1 MNPGFIVAII
11 IASYGLLGIK
21 FTGTRYQRYVKRFGL
36 YNRILTEGW
45 SWHAPIIEQVVGEK
59 YSLMEHLNISEV
71 MIFISW

>member
-45 SWHAPIIEQVVGEK
+45 SWHAPIIEQVVG
-59 YSLMEHLNISEV
+59 
-71 MIFISW
+71 